1 MVHDRRASEF
11 LNTVLEPGYS
21 LNRRKQ
27 DKPLDVVVAGLAVV
41 DIIGKPIDLEHPPKK
56 GGLRQ
61 IEDIV
66 LTTGGNVSNV
76 GIDLSKLGFRVG
88 AVTRVGED
96 GLAQVL
102 MQAYV
107 SHGLDVSGVKVDRDA
122 QTSATMISVDRSGER
137 TFLHTRGCMANFR
150 SSDILSQLKLIRR
163 AKFLVFGYLGLI
175 PEMERELP
183 RLFRTVKER
192 TGVKILV
199 DTGGLPH
206 RFGKKELRSFLS
218 WVDYFIPS
226 FKEAAALT
234 GQKKPESIVEFL
246 FDAGVRT
253 MVGVKLAAKGCYI
266 ATRENA
272 VYVRAKKIKKVV
284 DTTGA
289 GDAFVAGFVAGM
301 LRGFDPFQAAHIGN
315 ATAASCV
322 TKMGA
327 STAIRRL
334 EHYL

>member
-1 MVHDRRASEF
+1 M
-11 LNTVLEPGYS
+11 
-21 LNRRKQ
+21 NRPKP

-88 AVTRVGED
+88 AITRVGED
-96 GLAQVL
+96 GFAQVL
-102 MQAYV
+102 MRAYV
-107 SHGLDVSGVKVDRDA
+107 SHGVDVSSVKVDRDA

-150 SSDILSQLKLIRR
+150 ASDILSQLNLIRK

-192 TGVKILV
+192 TGVKILL

-226 FKEAAALT
+226 FKEAVALT
-234 GQKKPESIVEFL
+234 GQKTVESIVDFL

-266 ATRENA
+266 ATREKA
-272 VYVRAKKIKKVV
+272 VYLRAKKIKKVV

-301 LRGFDPFQAAHIGN
+301 LRGFDPFQAARIGN

-322 TKMGA
+322 TAMGA

>member
-1 MVHDRRASEF
+1 M
-11 LNTVLEPGYS
+11 
-21 LNRRKQ
+21 NRRKP

-88 AVTRVGED
+88 AVTRVGKD
-96 GLAQVL
+96 RLAQVL
-102 MQAYV
+102 MQEYAN
-107 SHGLDVSGVKVDRDA
+107 HGVDVSGVTVDRDA

-150 SSDILSQLKLIRR
+150 VSDILSQLKLIRN
-163 AKFLVFGYLGLI
+163 AKFLVFGYLGLV

-192 TGVKILV
+192 TGAKILV

-226 FKEAAALT
+226 FKEAVALT
-234 GQKKPESIVEFL
+234 GQKTPERIVEFL

-266 ATRENA
+266 ATREKA

-301 LRGFDPFQAAHIGN
+301 LRGFDPFQAARIGN

-322 TKMGA
+322 TRMGA

>member
-1 MVHDRRASEF
+1 MEWSMTAVL
-11 LNTVLEPGYS
+11 LNSLSHRYS
-21 LNRRKQ
+21 LNRRTP
-27 DKPLDVVVAGLAVV
+27 DKLLDVVVAGLAVV

-88 AVTRVGED
+88 AITRVGKD
-96 GLAQVL
+96 RLAQVL
-102 MQAYV
+102 MQEYAN
-107 SHGLDVSGVKVDRDA
+107 HGVDVSGVTVDRDA
-122 QTSATMISVDRSGER
+122 QTAATMISVDRSGER

-150 SSDILSQLKLIRR
+150 ASDILSQLNLIRK
-163 AKFLVFGYLGLI
+163 AKFLVFGYLGLV

-206 RFGKKELRSFLS
+206 RISKKEFRRFLS

-226 FKEAAALT
+226 FEEAVALT
-234 GQKKPESIVEFL
+234 GQKTAERIVDFL